1 MDFEGE
7 ILIKKKDFASYE
19 YTNMTLRL
27 ANFIL
32 FNLLNLPPIYK
43 PKTKGEMQLFC
54 KKKKKETT
62 IFFLYDHKKY
72 IFFS

>member
-1 MDFEGE
+1 MDFEGW
-7 ILIKKKDFASYE
+7 ILIKKKDFASSE

-43 PKTKGEMQLFC
+43 PKVKGEMQLFC
-54 KKKKKETT
+54 KKKIKETT
-62 IFFLYDHKKY
+62 SFFL
-72 IFFS
+72 IWSQQI

>member
-1 MDFEGE
+1 MNFNK
-7 ILIKKKDFASYE
+7 KKKDFASSE

-43 PKTKGEMQLFC
+43 PKVKGEMQLFC
-54 KKKKKETT
+54 KKKIKETT
-62 IFFLYDHKKY
+62 S
-72 IFFS
+72 FFSDMITKNIVFF

>member
-1 MDFEGE
+1 
-7 ILIKKKDFASYE
+7 
-19 YTNMTLRL
+19 MTLRL

-62 IFFLYDHKKY
+62 IFFFYMITKNIFFFLNLFLKY
-72 IFFS
+72 ISTNIIFWQ

>member
-1 MDFEGE
+1 
-7 ILIKKKDFASYE
+7 
-19 YTNMTLRL
+19 MTLRL

-43 PKTKGEMQLFC
+43 PKVKGEMQLFC

-72 IFFS
+72 IVFS